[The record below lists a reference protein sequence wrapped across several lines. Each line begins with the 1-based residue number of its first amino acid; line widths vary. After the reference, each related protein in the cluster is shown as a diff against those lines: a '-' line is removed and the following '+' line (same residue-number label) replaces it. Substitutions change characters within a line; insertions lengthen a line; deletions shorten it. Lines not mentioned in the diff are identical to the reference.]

1 MIPTPHR
8 GRPVVAVL
16 YREAL
21 PPRLTGVEKLADLR
35 LRWVHVSAAGVSE
48 LFFDELIASDV
59 VYTNSRGVLSRAI
72 AEFAR
77 GLVSATVL
85 AAMKSSARLIN
96 AARGEMSIPVL

>member
-1 MIPTPHR
+1 
-8 GRPVVAVL
+8 
-16 YREAL
+16 
-21 PPRLTGVEKLADLR
+21 
-35 LRWVHVSAAGVSE
+35 VSE